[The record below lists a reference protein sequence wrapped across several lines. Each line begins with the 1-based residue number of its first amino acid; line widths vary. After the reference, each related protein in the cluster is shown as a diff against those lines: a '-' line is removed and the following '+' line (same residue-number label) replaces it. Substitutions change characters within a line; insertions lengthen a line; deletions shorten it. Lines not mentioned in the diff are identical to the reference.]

1 MQKVEVGTVVDFF
14 TLPNVAGRQSKGN
27 RLSMSSGS
35 LTLDQEYL
43 DGWQLLANSNNVDS
57 APSEKSIC
65 HLARQGWS
73 NLYGPDPGGNATGA
87 IPRKVQ

>member
-1 MQKVEVGTVVDFF
+1 MDFF
-14 TLPNVAGRQSKGN
+14 TRPNVAGRQSLGN

-35 LTLDQEYL
+35 LALDPDYL
-43 DGWQLLANSNNVDS
+43 DGWPLLETSNNVDS
-57 APSEKSIC
+57 DPSEKSIC

-73 NLYGPDPGGNATGA
+73 NLYGPDPAGNATGA